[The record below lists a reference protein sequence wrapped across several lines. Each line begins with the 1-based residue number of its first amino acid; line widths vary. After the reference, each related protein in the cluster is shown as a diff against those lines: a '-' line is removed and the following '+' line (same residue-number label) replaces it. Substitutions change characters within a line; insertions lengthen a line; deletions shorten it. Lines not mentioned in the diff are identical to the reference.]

1 MDIYIDC
8 FHILATIN
16 SAAKSIGM
24 PVSLQTSV
32 VVFSWYI
39 SSSGIAR
46 SYGSS
51 VCNCLRNLHTVL
63 HVECTNL
70 LFHQQCT
77 RVPFSLHHPQ
87 HLFFL
92 VFLMMVILS
101 SVRWYFFGVLICICL
116 IIKNTEPLSMC
127 LLAMCVF
134 FGEMCI
140 RCFDHFFYW
149 IVFFVVVVC
158 RFSFN

>member
-1 MDIYIDC
+1 MFMQKLLPHYFSLVSTNPVCVCVCLCVCVSVSVSVCVYHIFLIHLSVDGHLHC

-39 SSSGIAR
+39 SRSGIAR

-63 HVECTNL
+63 HVDYQFTFQPTVYKGVLFSTPSPAFIL
-70 LFHQQCT
+70 L
-77 RVPFSLHHPQ
+77 R
-87 HLFFL
+87 FFL
-92 VFLMMVILS
+92 MIASLS
-101 SVRWYFFGVLICICL
+101 SVR
-116 IIKNTEPLSMC
+116 
-127 LLAMCVF
+127 
-134 FGEMCI
+134 
-140 RCFDHFFYW
+140 
-149 IVFFVVVVC
+149 
-158 RFSFN
+158 